1 MLQGP
6 EVQIRMIRL
15 SIFSDIL
22 NNFLLY
28 ISVINDLHEWKIMIT
43 WEYVSNCKS
52 KLGPVWPDW
61 AIYWTLDNFLR
72 YWATMNLPK
81 SPTFLGIY
89 CQGVKIYN
97 FSSEIIFGQ
106 LL

>member
-52 KLGPVWPDW
+52 KLGPV
-61 AIYWTLDNFLR
+61 
-72 YWATMNLPK
+72 
-81 SPTFLGIY
+81 
-89 CQGVKIYN
+89 
-97 FSSEIIFGQ
+97 
-106 LL
+106 